1 MGRGGERVDEIS
13 KHVGGELSHVLKL
26 VSCRDV
32 VGVVYAIATSDD
44 PYRRQKREG
53 PGLAAVVYP
62 VA

>member
-1 MGRGGERVDEIS
+1 MDEIS